1 MVEQQAEIPVGC
13 RFESGTVNIIVVCC
27 FGPGTASLNF
37 FEKGE
42 YVWKSKS

>member
-1 MVEQQAEIPVGC
+1 MVEQQAEMPVGC
-13 RFESGTVNIIVVCC
+13 RFESGT
-27 FGPGTASLNF
+27 ASLIF

>member
-13 RFESGTVNIIVVCC
+13 RFESGT
-27 FGPGTASLNF
+27 ASLNF
-37 FEKGE
+37 LKKGE

>member
-13 RFESGTVNIIVVCC
+13 RFESGT
-27 FGPGTASLNF
+27 ASLNFF

>member
-13 RFESGTVNIIVVCC
+13 RFESGA
-27 FGPGTASLNF
+27 FSLKF